1 MRGFLALAA
10 LAAVFTNGA
19 ASAAPSVEIKDAV
32 ARVVVIPEDR
42 ADVKVDFI
50 TTNRAL
56 PLMVSRVGDRTVID
70 GNLRYS
76 KIRSCTTLNGRTAV
90 GVAGIGK
97 VDWANMPQV
106 VIHTPRNVS
115 VAAGGAVFGSIGRSN
130 SLHFANAGCGDW
142 TVGNVKGAL
151 SARQAGSGDLRAG
164 SAGSADARIAG
175 SGDVNL
181 GQVAGSMNAEIAG
194 SGDVHATSINGDLK
208 ARVAGSGNVTIDG
221 GHARAMQVSV
231 AGSGDV
237 TFGGVADSLEARVM
251 GSGDISAAHVTGSL
265 RKSIMGSGDVRIG
278 R

>member
-1 MRGFLALAA
+1 MRGLMALTALAA
-10 LAAVFTNGA
+10 AFGGA

-42 ADVKVDFI
+42 ADVQVEFL

-56 PLMVSRVGDRTVID
+56 PLMVTKVRGRTVID

-76 KIRSCTTLNGRTAV
+76 KIRDCSTQGGRTSV
-90 GVAGIGK
+90 YVAGVGK

-106 VIHTPRNVS
+106 VIHTPRAAN
-115 VAAGGAVFGSIGRSN
+115 VAAGGAVFGSVGRSD
-130 SLHFANAGCGDW
+130 SLSFTNAGCGDW
-142 TVGNVKGAL
+142 TVGNVKGQF

-164 SAGSADARIAG
+164 STGAADVRIAG

-181 GQVAGSMNAEIAG
+181 TAVNGPLTADIAG
-194 SGDVHATSINGDLK
+194 SGDVHAASINGDLK
-208 ARVAGSGNVTIDG
+208 ANVAGSGDVTVDG
-221 GHARAMQVSV
+221 GRVRDMKVSV

-237 TFGGVADSLEARVM
+237 TFGGVANTLEAR
-251 GSGDISAAHVTGSL
+251 
-265 RKSIMGSGDVRIG
+265 IMGSGDVRAAKVTGSFRKSVMGSGQVRIG

>member
-1 MRGFLALAA
+1 MRGFLALTA
-10 LAAVFTNGA
+10 LAAVFTGSA

-42 ADVKVDFI
+42 ADVKVDFV

-56 PLMVSRVGDRTVID
+56 PLRMSRVGQRTIVD

-76 KIRSCTTLNGRTAV
+76 KIRNCTTIGGRTSV
-90 GVAGIGK
+90 DVKGLGR

-106 VIHTPRNVS
+106 VIRTPRNAN
-115 VAAGGAVFGSIGRSN
+115 VAAGGAVFGSVGRSD
-130 SLHFANAGCGDW
+130 SLQFSNAGCGDW
-142 TVGNVKGAL
+142 TVGNVKGQL

-164 SAGSADARIAG
+164 AVGSADVRIAG
-175 SGDVNL
+175 LGDVNL
-181 GQVAGSMNAEIAG
+181 GQVAGGINAEIAG
-194 SGDVHATSINGDLK
+194 SGDVHASTINGDLK
-208 ARVAGSGNVTIDG
+208 ARVAGSGDVKIDG
-221 GHARAMQVSV
+221 GHAHAMQVSV

-251 GSGDISAAHVTGSL
+251 GSGDISAARVTGSL